1 MEENNI
7 VEWNPGN
14 MLEVTL
20 NEPDDF
26 LKIRETLTRI
36 GVASRKDNKLYQ
48 SCHILHKQ
56 GRYFIVHFKELF
68 LLDGKKSTAFRIFYD
83 AIDVVEQKVEEE
95 SALDVWKKAVE
106 NVTPAVEVRSRRIGG
121 ATFQIPQPI
130 RDARK
135 LSMAM
140 KWMIGF
146 ARKRNDK
153 TMSQKLASEIVA
165 AYKEEGAA
173 FKKKQDTHRM
183 AEANKAFSHFRF

>member
-1 MEENNI
+1 MYI
-7 VEWNPGN
+7 ILYIMYN
-14 MLEVTL
+14 MM
-20 NEPDDF
+20 
-26 LKIRETLTRI
+26 
-36 GVASRKDNKLYQ
+36 Y
-48 SCHILHKQ
+48 
-56 GRYFIVHFKELF
+56 
-68 LLDGKKSTAFRIFYD
+68 DGKKSTAFKIFYD
-83 AIDVVEQKVEEE
+83 ALAIVDTRVEDE
-95 SALDVWKKAVE
+95 SPLDVWKKAVQ

-153 TMSQKLASEIVA
+153 SMSQKLAAEIVA

>member
-1 MEENNI
+1 MRKSPAKKRRLLPDAKFNDTMVTQFVNN
-7 VEWNPGN
+7 
-14 MLEVTL
+14 MM
-20 NEPDDF
+20 
-26 LKIRETLTRI
+26 
-36 GVASRKDNKLYQ
+36 Y
-48 SCHILHKQ
+48 
-56 GRYFIVHFKELF
+56 
-68 LLDGKKSTAFRIFYD
+68 DGKKSTAFKIFYD
-83 AIDVVEQKVEEE
+83 ALDIVESRVEED
-95 SALDVWKKAVE
+95 SVLDVWKKAVK

-140 KWMIGF
+140 KWMIGY

-153 TMSQKLASEIVA
+153 SMSNKLAAEIVA

-173 FKKKQDTHRM
+173 YKKKQDTHRM